1 MSKIAIYEGYGSGPF
16 AGYGKRR
23 KRRSKR
29 SGGKAAQRARFKK
42 AAKACRGKK
51 IGAFL
56 SCMRAK
62 LRK

>member
-23 KRRSKR
+23 RKAKR

-51 IGAFL
+51 IGAFR